1 VKVDLTH
8 PEKNVALLEIQV
20 GPDQVVQARQSV
32 YRKMVGRYSIP
43 GFRRGKAPLAILE
56 RHVGSDF
63 FDQEVLEH
71 LIGEVYPQ
79 AMEEQALEPVGPP
92 EFDLKDWQPRESLVL
107 AAKVTVKPE
116 VKLGQYTG
124 HEIPKGQVDITD
136 AAVDQELESIRRAFA
151 QLVEADPE
159 LEVSEGSVAVIDF
172 VGYLDGQPF
181 EGGSSEG
188 YPLELGSGAFV
199 PGFEDGLVGAK
210 VGDERDVA
218 VTFPEDY
225 AEHLAGKE
233 VTFKVTVKGHRRRQ
247 LPDLDDQL
255 AEKAAPMMGLKS
267 GEEDEPLTLEKLR
280 DAIRLRLGATAER
293 RVREDYEERV
303 IAKVTELAEI
313 DVPHVMVDRATN
325 VRLQEYE
332 EMFQRSG
339 SSLQQYL
346 SESNITGPDLRERL
360 GPAALETVRRELV
373 LDQVA
378 KEEAIAATDQEVDER
393 IATFAQIRNED
404 PAEVRTRVIADDG
417 FERIRDE
424 IVRRK
429 TIDYL
434 VGAQIEVAASPDD
447 DAQTDDSSVQDSEIG
462 DHTPPVADQESED
475 AGEAPKEP
483 TGSGR

>member
-1 VKVDLTH
+1 MKVDLTH
-8 PEKNVALLEIQV
+8 PENNVALLEIQA
-20 GPDQVVQARQSV
+20 GPDEVGQARQFV
-32 YRKMVGRYSIP
+32 YRKLVGRYSIP

-56 RHVGSDF
+56 RYVGSDF
-63 FDQEVLEH
+63 FDQEVLEQ
-71 LIGEVYPQ
+71 LITELYPQ
-79 AMEEQALEPVGPP
+79 AVEEMALEPVSPP
-92 EFDLKDWQPRESLVL
+92 EFDLKDWQPRESLIL

-124 HEIPKGQVDITD
+124 HEIPKGQVDITA
-136 AAVDQELESIRRAFA
+136 AAVDLELESVQRAFA

-172 VGYLDGQPF
+172 VGYLDGEPF
-181 EGGSSEG
+181 ENGSSED

-199 PGFEDGLVGAK
+199 PGFEDALVGAK
-210 VGDERDVA
+210 VGDERDVT

-233 VTFKVTVKGHRRRQ
+233 VTFKVTVRGHRRRQ

-255 AEKAAPMMGLKS
+255 AEKAAPMLGLKS
-267 GEEDEPLTLEKLR
+267 GEQDEPLTLQRLR
-280 DAIRLRLGATAER
+280 DEIRLRLGAAAER

-313 DVPHVMVDRATN
+313 DVPHVMIDRATN
-325 VRLQEYE
+325 VRLREYE

-339 SSLQQYL
+339 SSLEKYL
-346 SESNITGPDLRERL
+346 SESNTTGPDLRGRL
-360 GPAALETVRRELV
+360 APAALEMVRRELV

-378 KEEAIAATDQEVDER
+378 KEEPIVATDQEVDER
-393 IATFAQIRNED
+393 IATLALIRNED
-404 PAEVRTRVIADDG
+404 PAEVRARVIADDG

-429 TIDYL
+429 TIDFL
-434 VGAQIEVAASPDD
+434 VGAQIEVAVSPDD
-447 DAQTDDSSVQDSEIG
+447 DTQTADSSVQHSEIG
-462 DHTPPVADQESED
+462 DQTPPVPHQESED
-475 AGEAPKEP
+475 VGEAPKES
-483 TGSGR
+483 TGSGS